1 MSTSVNRLHLA
12 AALPAIALICPDR
25 REGKRRFA
33 GV

>member
-12 AALPAIALICPDR
+12 SALLAIALVSPDR